1 MSVVPGNVRTMNTYA
16 DNQDFFQ
23 TQEEAM
29 QKEEDM
35 KKRCPSSGENEGRMI
50 ERPGSDDW
58 YIKCPT
64 CGTQWA
70 GGSTVLSE
78 HNKPGF

>member
-1 MSVVPGNVRTMNTYA
+1 
-16 DNQDFFQ
+16 
-23 TQEEAM
+23 M
-29 QKEEDM
+29 QKEEDL
-35 KKRCPSSGENEGRMI
+35 KRRCPSSGGKVGRMI

-58 YIKCPT
+58 YIKRPT